1 MPVREMTVVPETY
14 PEAVDVVAS
23 ASMKQPHKKYGSY
36 IKRLSAIIKQV
47 VNPGKGEWQ
56 PWFTIGTRVF
66 GLAYRGHN
74 TETCTALA
82 RAIAEE
88 MGVDVGKAEELA
100 KVIVENKSYIVG
112 EKARPGASEEAF

>member
-1 MPVREMTVVPETY
+1 MPVQRIEITPETY

-23 ASMKQPHKKYGSY
+23 ASMKQPHKKYGGY
-36 IKRLSAIIKQV
+36 IKRLAALIKQV

-56 PWFTIGTRVF
+56 PWFTIATRVF

-74 TETCTALA
+74 TDTCVALA

-88 MGVDVGKAEELA
+88 MGIDVSKAEDLA

-112 EKARPGASEEAF
+112 EKARPGAAEEAF